1 MDSSLPPSVILIRPP
16 VEAFSVLIAV
26 TGGCSW
32 NKCKFCATYKGI
44 LGEKPQ
50 DYAIRPLED
59 VLRDIDAFAANN
71 YHGYPV
77 FLAGGNP
84 TSAPTEYLVKI
95 LKYVRGKMREIP
107 RISCYCKALDVIRK
121 SDEELKALAEAGL
134 DIVYMG
140 LESGSSKILR
150 IMKKGTNAESFI
162 KAGKRIL
169 NAGIKLSMYILLGL
183 GSYELSNEHVKET
196 ARVLTEINPT
206 IFRFRT
212 LNILPNTPL
221 WDDWKKGKFE
231 LLKPVDCIREEREI
245 IANLG
250 PNVTSQVFNDH
261 VSNFC
266 SIESSNIQK
275 DREMFLQ
282 TLNAF
287 INDPRIQNLP
297 RENRTNL

>member
-1 MDSSLPPSVILIRPP
+1 MESLPPSVILIRPP
-16 VEAFSVLIAV
+16 VEAYSVLVAV

-32 NKCKFCATYKGI
+32 NQCKFCATYKGMY
-44 LGEKPQ
+44 GGSPQ
-50 DYAIRPLED
+50 NYAVRPLND
-59 VLRDIDAFAANN
+59 VLRAIDGFAAKN

-84 TSAPTEYLVKI
+84 TSAPTDYLVKI
-95 LKYVRGKMREIP
+95 IKYVREKLDNVP
-107 RISCYCKALDVIRK
+107 RISCYCKALDVLQK
-121 SDEELKALAEAGL
+121 TDDELKQLAQAGL

-162 KAGKRIL
+162 KAGKKIL
-169 NAGIKLSMYILLGL
+169 NAGIKLSMYVLLGL
-183 GSYELSNEHVKET
+183 GSYELSEEHVKET
-196 ARVLTEINPT
+196 ARVLMEVNPT

-212 LNILPNTPL
+212 LNILPDTPL
-221 WDDWKKGKFE
+221 WDEWKSGKFK
-231 LLKPVDCIREEREI
+231 LLKPVDCIKEERDI

-266 SIESSNIQK
+266 SIESTNIK
-275 DREMFLQ
+275 DDREMFIK
-282 TLNAF
+282 TLDSF
-287 INDPRIQNLP
+287 INDPMVQAIPRQNRINL
-297 RENRTNL
+297 